1 MFMLKLVHLY
11 SGITRVFED
20 ICYDTVLE
28 VIDHLPRHENG
39 YDGVFELVPE
49 AYDPRLW
56 EVRFDKVSTTVN
68 GVVTQEIEDFRPL
81 AEDR

>member
-1 MFMLKLVHLY
+1 MFIVKLVHLY
-11 SGITRVFED
+11 SGIARAFED

-56 EVRFDKVSTTVN
+56 EVRFN
-68 GVVTQEIEDFRPL
+68 QVVTTPSGSATIEIDDFRPL

>member
-1 MFMLKLVHLY
+1 MFILKLVHLY
-11 SGITRVFED
+11 SGVTRVFED
-20 ICYDTVLE
+20 IRYDTALE

-49 AYDPRLW
+49 AYDPQLW
-56 EVRFDKVSTTVN
+56 EIRFDKVSLPAN
-68 GVVTQEIEDFRPL
+68 GAVIEEIEDFRPL